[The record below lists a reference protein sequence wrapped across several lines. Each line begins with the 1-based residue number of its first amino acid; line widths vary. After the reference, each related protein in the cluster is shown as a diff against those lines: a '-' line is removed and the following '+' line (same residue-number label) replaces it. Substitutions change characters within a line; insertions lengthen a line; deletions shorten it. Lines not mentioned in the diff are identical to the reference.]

1 MGSAVAFLI
10 AQGWA
15 SGISVWGVL
24 VATGF
29 SDKVGWIDAPG
40 YLGSTTVLVVA
51 SVLLLI
57 ELVADKIAYLDSAS
71 ATIQTLVRPVVGAA
85 IASEYGG
92 AGDELST
99 EVAALIGGG
108 STTVSHFLKAG
119 IRAVVN
125 LSPEPLSNF
134 GISTA
139 EDFAGA
145 TVISL
150 AFAAPWV
157 ALFVALGL
165 FAFSV
170 LALVLVIVLVRRAV
184 RKLTRYEPPPPNG
197 PFQRLQRWVLGSS
210 GAKSA

>member
-40 YLGSTTVLVVA
+40 YLGSTTLLVVA
-51 SVLLLI
+51 SVLLLV
-57 ELVADKIAYLDSAS
+57 ELVADKVAYLDSAS
-71 ATIQTLVRPVVGAA
+71 DTIQTLVRPVVGAA
-85 IASEYGG
+85 IAAEYGS
-92 AGDELST
+92 AGDDLST

-108 STTVSHFLKAG
+108 STTASHLVKSG

-125 LSPEPLSNF
+125 LSPEPASNVV
-134 GISTA
+134 ISTA

-150 AFAAPWV
+150 AFAAPWI
-157 ALFVALGL
+157 ALAVALGL
-165 FAFSV
+165 FACSIG
-170 LALVLVIVLVRRAV
+170 LLVLVIVLVRRAV
-184 RKLTRYEPPPPNG
+184 RKLSRYEPPPPSG
-197 PFQRLQRWVLGSS
+197 PFQRLASRVLGAS
-210 GAKSA
+210 